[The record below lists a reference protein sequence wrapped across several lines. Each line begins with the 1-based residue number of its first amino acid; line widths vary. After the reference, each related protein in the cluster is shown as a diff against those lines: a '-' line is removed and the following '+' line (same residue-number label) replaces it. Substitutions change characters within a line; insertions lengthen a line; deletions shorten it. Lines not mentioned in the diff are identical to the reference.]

1 MFIAP
6 YSDDY
11 LIYNENTGRYVLTAK
26 NLLENYGINLQV
38 AVKDNAVGV
47 QGILNM
53 VSISVYNYIH
63 KHNIDNFKQD
73 AMIACTETG
82 RKIINDAMCMQF
94 LYIKQAGYLSRST
107 DKEKR
112 ALAIDEDA
120 KETLSQVIPEFGCSV
135 LYCGVL

>member
-1 MFIAP
+1 MIIQP

-11 LIYNENTGRYVLTAK
+11 LIFNENTNRYVLTEK
-26 NLLENYGINLQV
+26 NLQENYGVVMQ
-38 AVKDNAVGV
+38 ANAGV

-53 VSISVYNYIH
+53 VSIQIYNYIH
-63 KHNIDNFKQD
+63 KHNNDTQKQD
-73 AMIACTETG
+73 LMIACTDTG

-94 LYIKQAGYLSRST
+94 LYIKQSGYLSRST
-107 DKEKR
+107 DKDKR

-120 KETLSQVIPEFGCSV
+120 KDILMQVIPEFGCSV

>member
-1 MFIAP
+1 MIIQP

-11 LIYNENTGRYVLTAK
+11 LIFNENTNRYVLTEK
-26 NLLENYGINLQV
+26 NLQENYGVVMQ
-38 AVKDNAVGV
+38 ANAGV

-53 VSISVYNYIH
+53 VSIQIYNYIH
-63 KHNIDNFKQD
+63 KHNNDNQKQD
-73 AMIACTETG
+73 LMIACTDTG

-94 LYIKQAGYLSRST
+94 LYIKQSGYLSRST
-107 DKEKR
+107 DKDKR

-120 KETLSQVIPEFGCSV
+120 KDILMQVIPEFGCSV